1 MQQYMKQFKM
11 IKIILLLLI
20 SFTAQAAS
28 IYAPDG
34 KYLGEYSE
42 NRFDRNSIS
51 NHYGRYG
58 SRYSQD
64 SINNPYSKYGNRNS
78 WQSPYNPYVISTP
91 QQQRRWQHD

>member
-1 MQQYMKQFKM
+1 MK
-11 IKIILLLLI
+11 IIILLLL

-28 IYAPDG
+28 LYAPDG
-34 KYLGEYSE
+34 TYLGEYSA

-51 NHYGRYG
+51 NPYGKYG

-78 WQSPYNPYVISTP
+78 WQSPYNPYVISRP
-91 QQQRRWQHD
+91 QNQNKRY